1 MMSMSTMRGTEP
13 RPTMRRAGR
22 PGQPVAN
29 IDEGALRDSMR
40 EAIDRGEFRVY
51 YQPIVGFDPAEV
63 VGFEALLRWE
73 HPQYGVL
80 APAQFLHIAEENG
93 LIVPIGAGVI
103 DAACR
108 QAAQWARESVDGRLL
123 TVAVNLSARQLAGRE
138 LLETVTGA
146 LAESGL
152 DPQLLLLE
160 VNESALLE
168 EAARCAPVLHELHA
182 LGVRLCVDD
191 FGARHSSLRMLRDL
205 PVAALKVDRSFVTG
219 LGEDAEDAAVVSAV
233 VAFAHTLGISVT
245 AQGIDGSRQLSE
257 VRSLGCDRG
266 QGLYFAYPQPGEI
279 VQALV
284 HHRFRWSEHHSAA

>member
-1 MMSMSTMRGTEP
+1 
-13 RPTMRRAGR
+13 MRRTGPPAR
-22 PGQPVAN
+22 PAAAHVDQRV
-29 IDEGALRDSMR
+29 LQDSMR
-40 EAIDRGEFRVY
+40 DAMDRGEFRVY

-73 HPQYGVL
+73 HPRYGVL
-80 APAQFLHIAEENG
+80 APAQFLHIAEANG

-108 QAAQWARESVDGRLL
+108 QAAQWTRESVDSRLL
-123 TVAVNLSARQLAGRE
+123 TVAVNLSARQLASRD
-138 LLETVTGA
+138 LLETVTRA
-146 LAESGL
+146 LADSGL

-168 EAARCAPVLHELHA
+168 EAGRCAPVLHALHA

-205 PVAALKVDRSFVTG
+205 PVSALKVDRSFVTG
-219 LGEDAEDAAVVSAV
+219 LGEADKDAAVVSAV
-233 VAFAHTLGISVT
+233 VAFAHALGITVT

-284 HHRFRWSEHHSAA
+284 HHRFRWSERHFAA